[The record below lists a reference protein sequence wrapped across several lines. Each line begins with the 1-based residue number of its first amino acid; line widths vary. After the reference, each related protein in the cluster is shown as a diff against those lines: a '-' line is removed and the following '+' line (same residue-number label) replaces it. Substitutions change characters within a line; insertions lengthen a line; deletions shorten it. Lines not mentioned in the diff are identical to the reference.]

1 MEKKE
6 IKQRKGY
13 YITDNGKIYDSENNQ
28 LKTFKNTVGYETVE
42 INEMYYTVA
51 YLVARAFIEN
61 TEGCMLVGY
70 KDGDITN
77 INVDNL
83 YWYYAGELD
92 SGDDKKLYELN
103 EEGEIIKEY
112 ESLKATVKGA
122 HVSLSTLQ
130 TRLITHD
137 IIITKTNQ
145 IICKSE
151 RYDKY
156 TIASKIAKERQ
167 HIEELK
173 QTGGTHT
180 KKVIELDN
188 DGNIINTYLSATIAA
203 NEREINYRTI
213 VNNIR
218 KNCYYI
224 TDEDTIMTYEEIMKE
239 KGINT
244 IIQAKKD
251 KVSLGMNKTKS
262 NKTRQGNTTVKTF
275 KKEVVIINKQGEVI
289 RRWNRIKDAAESL
302 NIKPM
307 MISNAFKNHR
317 YYRTTDNENLICL
330 TTNLSQIR
338 RHLDEIFDTDII
350 IGQYEIVECDS
361 EGNEIERYKSLH
373 TVSKKLGIIYQT
385 LRYRIVEKG
394 VYIDKNK
401 HAYMT
406 ADNYDNEEK
415 RERIMGIMRKND
427 DCFVVECDKDGKL
440 IATYKDFREIRKRLG
455 REDFFIQYTM
465 PREGIYQCNDGTVF
479 MSYTSYID
487 DEQREKRLKKVKV

>member
-6 IKQRKGY
+6 IKQCKCY
-13 YITDNGKIYDSENNQ
+13 YITTDGKIYDSENNQ
-28 LKTFKNTVGYETVE
+28 LKTFKNPIGYECVE

-61 TEGCMLVGY
+61 QGCMLVGF
-70 KDGDITN
+70 KDGDINN

-103 EEGEIIKEY
+103 EQGEIIKEY

-130 TRLITHD
+130 TRLVTHD

-167 HIEELK
+167 HLEELK

-188 DGNIINTYLSATIAA
+188 EGNIINTYLSATIAA
-203 NEREINYRTI
+203 NEKELNYRTI

-218 KNCYYI
+218 KYCYYI
-224 TDEDTIMTYEEIMKE
+224 TTDNTIMTYEEIMKE
-239 KGINT
+239 KGIST

-251 KVSLGMNKTKS
+251 KISLCENKTN
-262 NKTRQGNTTVKTF
+262 NKTRQGSTTVKTF

-307 MISNAFKNHR
+307 MISNAFRAHK
-317 YYRTTDNENLICL
+317 YYRTTDNDNLICL

-338 RHLDEIFDTDII
+338 RHLDEIFDEDVV

-373 TVSKKLGIIYQT
+373 QVSKKLGIIYQT

-394 VYIDKNK
+394 VYIDKNN

-406 ADNYDNEEK
+406 ADNFDNEEK
-415 RERIMGIMRKND
+415 RERIMTIMKKND
-427 DCFVVECDKDGKL
+427 DCFVVECDSEGKL
-440 IATYKDFREIRKRLG
+440 IATYKDMREIRKRLG

-465 PREGIYQCNDGTVF
+465 PREGFYQCKQGTIF
-479 MSYTSYID
+479 MTYTSYID

>member
-6 IKQRKGY
+6 IKQCKGY
-13 YITDNGKIYDSENNQ
+13 YITTDGKIYDSKDNQ
-28 LKTFKNTVGYETVE
+28 MKTFKNTIGYETVE

-61 TEGCMLVGY
+61 QGCMLVGY
-70 KDGDITN
+70 KDGDINN
-77 INVDNL
+77 IKVDNL

-92 SGDDKKLYELN
+92 SGEDKVLYELN
-103 EEGEIIKEY
+103 ENGEIIKEY
-112 ESLKATVKGA
+112 ESLKAATKGA

-145 IICKSE
+145 ILCKSE

-156 TIASKIAKERQ
+156 TIVDKIRKERQ
-167 HIEELK
+167 HLEELE
-173 QTGGTHT
+173 QQGGTHT
-180 KKVIELDN
+180 KKVIEIDN
-188 DGNIINTYLSATIAA
+188 EGNIINKYLSATIAA
-203 NEREINYRTI
+203 EAKELNYRTI

-224 TDEDTIMTYEEIMKE
+224 TDDNTIMTYEEIMKT

-251 KVSLGMNKTKS
+251 KVSLSVNKTKS
-262 NKTRQGNTTVKTF
+262 NKTIQGNTTVKTL
-275 KKEVVIINKQGEVI
+275 KKEVVIIDKQGEVI

-302 NIKPM
+302 NIKPIT
-307 MISNAFKNHR
+307 ISNSFKNHR
-317 YYRTTDNENLICL
+317 YYRTSDNENLICL

-338 RHLDEIFDTDII
+338 RRIDEIFNKDIV
-350 IGQYEIVECDS
+350 IGQYEIVECD
-361 EGNEIERYKSLH
+361 EQGNEITRYKSINQ
-373 TVSKKLGIIYQT
+373 VSKKLGMISQT

-394 VYIDKNK
+394 VYIDKNG

-415 RERIMGIMRKND
+415 RERIMNIMKKDD
-427 DCFVVECDKDGKL
+427 DCFVVECDKEGKL
-440 IATYKDFREIRKRLG
+440 IATYKDFKEIRKRLG
-455 REDFFIQYTM
+455 REDFFIRYTM
-465 PREGIYQCNDGTVF
+465 PREGIYQCKDGTVF
-479 MSYTSYID
+479 MSYTYYID

>member
-6 IKQRKGY
+6 IKQCKGY
-13 YITDNGKIYDSENNQ
+13 YITKDGKIYDSENNQ
-28 LKTFKNTVGYETVE
+28 LKTFKNTIGYETVE

-51 YLVARAFIEN
+51 YLVARTFIKN
-61 TEGCMLVGY
+61 DGCMLVGF

-130 TRLITHD
+130 TRLVTHD

-167 HIEELK
+167 HLEELK

-180 KKVIELDN
+180 KKVIEIDN
-188 DGNIINTYLSATIAA
+188 EGNIINKYLSATIAA
-203 NEREINYRTI
+203 NEKEINYRTI

-239 KGINT
+239 KGIRT

-251 KVSLGMNKTKS
+251 KISLSVNKTN

-289 RRWNRIKDAAESL
+289 RRWNRIKDAAEAL

-317 YYRTTDNENLICL
+317 YYRTTDNEHLICL

-338 RHLDEIFDTDII
+338 RRIDEIFDKDIV

-361 EGNEIERYKSLH
+361 EGNEIERYKSINQL
-373 TVSKKLGIIYQT
+373 SKKLGMISQT

-394 VYIDKNK
+394 VYIDKNG

-406 ADNYDNEEK
+406 ADNFDNEEK
-415 RERIMGIMRKND
+415 RERIMTIMKKND
-427 DCFVVECDKDGKL
+427 DCFVVECDEQGKL

-465 PREGIYQCNDGTVF
+465 PREGIYQCKEGTVF

>member
-6 IKQRKGY
+6 IKRCTGY
-13 YITDNGKIYDSENNQ
+13 YITDDGKIYDSKDNRV
-28 LKTFKNTVGYETVE
+28 KTFKNPIGYETVE
-42 INEMYYTVA
+42 INGMYYTVA

-61 TEGCMLVGY
+61 QGCMLVGY

-77 INVDNL
+77 VCADNL

-103 EEGEIIKEY
+103 ENGEIIKEY

-145 IICKSE
+145 ILCKSE

-156 TIASKIAKERQ
+156 TIVDKIRKERQ
-167 HIEELK
+167 HLEELK
-173 QTGGTHT
+173 VTGGTHT

-188 DGNIINTYLSATIAA
+188 DGNIINKYLSATIAA
-203 NEREINYRTI
+203 NEKEISYRTI
-213 VNNIR
+213 VNTIR
-218 KNCYYI
+218 KDSYYI
-224 TDEDTIMTYEEIMKE
+224 TDDNTIMTYEEIMKE
-239 KGINT
+239 KGINN

-251 KVSLGMNKTKS
+251 KVSLSVNKTKS
-262 NKTRQGNTTVKTF
+262 NKTRQSSTTVKTF
-275 KKEVVIINKQGEVI
+275 KKEVVIIDRQGEVI
-289 RRWNRIKDAAESL
+289 RRWNRIKDAAEAL

-307 MISNAFKNHR
+307 IISNAFKNHR

-338 RHLDEIFDTDII
+338 RRIDEIFNKDIV
-350 IGQYEIVECDS
+350 IGQYEIVECD
-361 EGNEIERYKSLH
+361 EQGKEIERYKSISQ
-373 TVSKKLGIIYQT
+373 VSKKLGMISQT
-385 LRYRIVEKG
+385 LRYRVIEKG
-394 VYIDKNK
+394 VYIDKNG

-415 RERIMGIMRKND
+415 KERIMNIMKKND
-427 DCFVVECDKDGKL
+427 DCFVVECDIQGKL
-440 IATYKDFREIRKRLG
+440 IATYKDFKEIRKRLG

-465 PREGIYQCNDGTVF
+465 PREGIYQCKEGTVF

>member
-6 IKQRKGY
+6 IKQCKGY
-13 YITDNGKIYDSENNQ
+13 YITEDGKIYDSEDNQ

-42 INEMYYTVA
+42 INGRYYTVA
-51 YLVARAFIEN
+51 YLVARAFIKN
-61 TEGCMLVGY
+61 DGCMLVGY
-70 KDGDITN
+70 KDGDIDN
-77 INVDNL
+77 IRIDNL
-83 YWYYAGELD
+83 YWYYQGELD

-103 EEGEIIKEY
+103 DKGEIIKEY

-122 HVSLSTLQ
+122 HIGLSTLQ

-145 IICKSE
+145 ILCKSE

-156 TIASKIAKERQ
+156 TIVSKIRKEQQ
-167 HIEELK
+167 HLAELK
-173 QTGGTHT
+173 ATGGTHT
-180 KKVIELDN
+180 KKVVEIDN
-188 DGNIINTYLSATIAA
+188 EGNIINKYLSATIAA
-203 NEREINYRTI
+203 NEKELNYRTI

-218 KNCYYI
+218 KNSYYI
-224 TDEDTIMTYEEIMKE
+224 TVDNTIMTYEEIMKE
-239 KGINT
+239 KGINA

-251 KVSLGMNKTKS
+251 KISLTVNKT
-262 NKTRQGNTTVKTF
+262 NKTRQGSTVKTF

-302 NIKPM
+302 NIKPLT
-307 MISNAFKNHR
+307 ISNSFKNHK
-317 YYRTTDNENLICL
+317 YYRTTDNEHLICL

-338 RHLDEIFDTDII
+338 RHIDEIFDTDIV

-361 EGNEIERYKSLH
+361 EGNEIARYKSIH
-373 TVSKKLGIIYQT
+373 QASKKLGMISQT

-401 HAYMT
+401 HTYMT

-415 RERIMGIMRKND
+415 RERIMSIMKKND
-427 DCFVVECDKDGKL
+427 DCFVVECDKEGKL
-440 IATYKDFREIRKRLG
+440 IATYKDMREIRKRLG

-465 PREGIYQCNDGTVF
+465 PREGIYQCKEGTVF

>member
-6 IKQRKGY
+6 IKQCKGY
-13 YITDNGKIYDSENNQ
+13 YITKDGKIYDSENNQ
-28 LKTFKNTVGYETVE
+28 LKTFKNPIGYETVE

-51 YLVARAFIEN
+51 YLVARAFIKN
-61 TEGCMLVGY
+61 DGCMLVGF
-70 KDGDITN
+70 KDGDINN

-83 YWYYAGELD
+83 YWYYEGELD

-103 EEGEIIKEY
+103 EQGEVIKEY
-112 ESLKATVKGA
+112 ESLKETVKGA

-156 TIASKIAKERQ
+156 TIVDKIRKERQ
-167 HIEELK
+167 HLEELK
-173 QTGGTHT
+173 ATGGTHT

-188 DGNIINTYLSATIAA
+188 EGNIINKYLSATIAA
-203 NEREINYRTI
+203 NEKELNYRTI

-218 KNCYYI
+218 KDCYYI
-224 TDEDTIMTYEEIMKE
+224 TTDNTIMTYEEIMKE

-251 KVSLGMNKTKS
+251 KISLGENKTN
-262 NKTRQGNTTVKTF
+262 NKTRQGSTVKTF
-275 KKEVVIINKQGEVI
+275 KKEVVIIDRQGEVI
-289 RRWNRIKDAAESL
+289 RRLNRIKDAAEAL

-307 MISNAFKNHR
+307 TISNAFKNHK
-317 YYRTTDNENLICL
+317 YYRTTDNEYLICL

-338 RHLDEIFDTDII
+338 RHIDEIFDKDII

-373 TVSKKLGIIYQT
+373 TVSKKLEIIYQT

-394 VYIDKNK
+394 VYIDKNG

-415 RERIMGIMRKND
+415 REKIMTIMKKND
-427 DCFVVECDKDGKL
+427 DCFVVECDSEGKL
-440 IATYKDFREIRKRLG
+440 IATYKDMREIRKRLG

-465 PREGIYQCNDGTVF
+465 PREGIYQCKEGTVF
-479 MSYTSYID
+479 MAYTAYIYY
-487 DEQREKRLKKVKV
+487 EQREKRLKKVKV

>member
-6 IKQRKGY
+6 IKQCKGY
-13 YITDNGKIYDSENNQ
+13 YITEDGKIYDSKDNR

-42 INEMYYTVA
+42 INERYYTVA
-51 YLVARAFIEN
+51 YLVARAFIKN
-61 TEGCMLVGY
+61 DGYMLVGF

-103 EEGEIIKEY
+103 EQGEIIKEY

-130 TRLITHD
+130 TRLVTHD

-145 IICKSE
+145 ILCKSE

-156 TIASKIAKERQ
+156 TIVDKIRKEQQ
-167 HIEELK
+167 HLEELK

-188 DGNIINTYLSATIAA
+188 EGNIINKYLSATIAA
-203 NEREINYRTI
+203 NEKELNYRTI

-218 KNCYYI
+218 KDSYYI
-224 TDEDTIMTYEEIMKE
+224 TDDNTILTYEEIMKE

-251 KVSLGMNKTKS
+251 KISLGENKTN

-275 KKEVVIINKQGEVI
+275 KKEVVIIDKQGEVI
-289 RRWNRIKDAAESL
+289 RRWNRIKDAAEAL

-307 MISNAFKNHR
+307 MISNAFRTHK

-338 RHLDEIFDTDII
+338 RHLDEIFDEDVV
-350 IGQYEIVECDS
+350 IGQYEIVECNS
-361 EGNEIERYKSLH
+361 EGKEIERYKSLH

-394 VYIDKNK
+394 VYIDKNG

-415 RERIMGIMRKND
+415 RKRIMSIMRKND
-427 DCFVVECDKDGKL
+427 DCFVVECDEQGKL
-440 IATYKDFREIRKRLG
+440 IATYKDMREIRKRLG

-465 PREGIYQCNDGTVF
+465 PREGIYQCKDGTVF

>member
-6 IKQRKGY
+6 IKRCKGY
-13 YITDNGKIYDSENNQ
+13 YITTDGKIYDSENNQ
-28 LKTFKNTVGYETVE
+28 LKTFKNTIGYETVE
-42 INEMYYTVA
+42 INERYYTVA
-51 YLVARAFIEN
+51 YLVARAFIHN
-61 TEGCMLVGY
+61 DGCMLVGF
-70 KDGDITN
+70 KDGDINN

-92 SGDDKKLYELN
+92 SGEDKVLYELN
-103 EEGEIIKEY
+103 EEGEIINEY

-145 IICKSE
+145 ILCKSE

-156 TIASKIAKERQ
+156 TIVSKIAKERQ
-167 HIEELK
+167 HLEELAITK
-173 QTGGTHT
+173 GTHT
-180 KKVIELDN
+180 KKVIEIDN

-203 NEREINYRTI
+203 NEKEINYRTI

-218 KNCYYI
+218 KNSYYI
-224 TDEDTIMTYEEIMKE
+224 TDDNTIMTYEEIMKE
-239 KGINT
+239 KGIRT

-251 KVSLGMNKTKS
+251 KISLGENKTKS
-262 NKTRQGNTTVKTF
+262 NKTRQGSTTVKTF
-275 KKEVVIINKQGEVI
+275 KKEVVIINKSGEVI

-302 NIKPM
+302 NIKPIT
-307 MISNAFKNHR
+307 ISNAFKNHR
-317 YYRTTDNENLICL
+317 YYKTTDNEHLICL
-330 TTNLSQIR
+330 STNLSQIR
-338 RHLDEIFDTDII
+338 RRIDEIFNKDIV
-350 IGQYEIVECDS
+350 IGQYQIVECDS
-361 EGNEIERYKSLH
+361 EGNEIERYKSINQ
-373 TVSKKLGIIYQT
+373 VSKKLGMISQT
-385 LRYRIVEKG
+385 LRYRVIEKG
-394 VYIDKNK
+394 VYIDKNG

-415 RERIMGIMRKND
+415 RERIMNIMRKND
-427 DCFVVECDKDGKL
+427 DCFVVECDVNGKL
-440 IATYKDFREIRKRLG
+440 IATYKDFKEIRKRLG

-465 PREGIYQCNDGTVF
+465 PREGIYQCNEGTVF
-479 MSYTSYID
+479 MAYTAYID

>member
-1 MEKKE
+1 MVKKE
-6 IKQRKGY
+6 IKQCKGY
-13 YITDNGKIYDSENNQ
+13 YITEDGKIYDSKDNQ
-28 LKTFKNTVGYETVE
+28 LKTFKNTVGYECVE

-51 YLVARAFIEN
+51 YLVARAFIKN
-61 TEGCMLVGY
+61 DGYMLVGF

-77 INVDNL
+77 VCVDNL
-83 YWYYAGELD
+83 YWYYQGELD

-103 EEGEIIKEY
+103 EQGEIIKEY

-145 IICKSE
+145 ILCKSE

-156 TIASKIAKERQ
+156 TIVDKIRKERQ
-167 HIEELK
+167 HLEELAI
-173 QTGGTHT
+173 TRGTHT
-180 KKVIELDN
+180 KKVIEIN
-188 DGNIINTYLSATIAA
+188 NEGNIINTYLSATIAA

-218 KNCYYI
+218 KDSYYI
-224 TDEDTIMTYEEIMKE
+224 TDEDTIMTYEEIMKT
-239 KGINT
+239 KGINA

-251 KVSLGMNKTKS
+251 KISLGENKTN
-262 NKTRQGNTTVKTF
+262 NKTRQGSTTVKTF

-307 MISNAFKNHR
+307 VISNSFKNHR
-317 YYRTTDNENLICL
+317 YYRTMDNENLICL
-330 TTNLSQIR
+330 TTNLGQIR
-338 RHLDEIFDTDII
+338 RHLDEIFDTDVI
-350 IGQYEIVECDS
+350 IGQYEIVESD
-361 EGNEIERYKSLH
+361 EQGKEIERYKSLH

-394 VYIDKNK
+394 VYKDNNG

-415 RERIMGIMRKND
+415 RERIMNIMKKND
-427 DCFVVECDKDGKL
+427 DCFVVECDIQGKL

-465 PREGIYQCNDGTVF
+465 PREGIYQCKEGTIF

>member
-6 IKQRKGY
+6 IKQCKGY
-13 YITDNGKIYDSENNQ
+13 YITDDGKIYDSENNQ
-28 LKTFKNTVGYETVE
+28 LKTFKNTIGYECVE

-61 TEGCMLVGY
+61 NQGCMLVGY
-70 KDGDITN
+70 KDGDINN

-83 YWYYAGELD
+83 YWYYQGELD
-92 SGDDKKLYELN
+92 SGEDKTLYELN
-103 EEGEIIKEY
+103 ENGEIIKEY

-145 IICKSE
+145 ILCKSE

-167 HIEELK
+167 HLEELK
-173 QTGGTHT
+173 ATGGTHT
-180 KKVIELDN
+180 KKVIEIDN
-188 DGNIINTYLSATIAA
+188 EGNIINKYLSATIAA
-203 NEREINYRTI
+203 NEKEINYRTI

-239 KGINT
+239 KGIHA

-251 KVSLGMNKTKS
+251 KVSLGENKTN

-275 KKEVVIINKQGEVI
+275 KKEVVIIDKQGEVI

-307 MISNAFKNHR
+307 MISNAFKNHK
-317 YYRTTDNENLICL
+317 YYRTSDNENLICL
-330 TTNLSQIR
+330 TTNLGQIR
-338 RHLDEIFDTDII
+338 RHLDEIFDEDVI
-350 IGQYEIVECDS
+350 IGQYEIVECDKD
-361 EGNEIERYKSLH
+361 GKEIERYKSLH

-415 RERIMGIMRKND
+415 RERIMNIMRKND
-427 DCFVVECDKDGKL
+427 DCFCVECSTDGKL
-440 IATYKDFREIRKRLG
+440 IATYKDMREIRKRLG

-465 PREGIYQCNDGTVF
+465 PREGLYQCKDGTVF

>member
-6 IKQRKGY
+6 IKQCKGY
-13 YITDNGKIYDSENNQ
+13 YITDDGKIYDSDNN
-28 LKTFKNTVGYETVE
+28 LMKTFKNTIGYECVE
-42 INEMYYTVA
+42 INERYYTVA

-61 TEGCMLVGY
+61 QDRMLVGF
-70 KDGDITN
+70 KDGDINN
-77 INVDNL
+77 IRVDNL

-103 EEGEIIKEY
+103 EQGEIIKEY

-145 IICKSE
+145 ILCKSE

-156 TIASKIAKERQ
+156 TIVSKIRKERQ

-173 QTGGTHT
+173 ATGGAHT
-180 KKVIELDN
+180 KKVIEIDN
-188 DGNIINTYLSATIAA
+188 NGNIINKYLSATIAA
-203 NEREINYRTI
+203 NEKELSYRTI

-218 KNCYYI
+218 KNSYYI
-224 TDEDTIMTYEEIMKE
+224 TDENTIMTYEEIMKE
-239 KGINT
+239 KGIKT

-251 KVSLGMNKTKS
+251 KVSLTN

-275 KKEVVIINKQGEVI
+275 KKEVVIIDKQGEVI

-302 NIKPM
+302 NIKPQT
-307 MISNAFKNHR
+307 ISNAFKNHR

-330 TTNLSQIR
+330 TTNLGQIR
-338 RHLDEIFDTDII
+338 RHIDEIFDEDVV
-350 IGQYEIVECDS
+350 IGQYEIVECDTQ
-361 EGNEIERYKSLH
+361 GKEIERYKSLH
-373 TVSKKLGIIYQT
+373 QLSKAIGVIYQT
-385 LRYRIVEKG
+385 LRYRLIEKG
-394 VYIDKNK
+394 VYIDKNS

-415 RERIMGIMRKND
+415 RERIMSIMKKND
-427 DCFVVECDKDGKL
+427 DCFVVECSTDGKL
-440 IATYKDFREIRKRLG
+440 IATYKDMREIRKRLG

-465 PREGIYQCNDGTVF
+465 PREGLYQCKEGTVF
-479 MSYTSYID
+479 MCYTSYID

>member
-6 IKQRKGY
+6 IKQCKGY
-13 YITDNGKIYDSENNQ
+13 YITTDGKIYDSENNQ
-28 LKTFKNTVGYETVE
+28 LKTFKNPIGYECVE

-51 YLVARAFIEN
+51 YLVARAFIKN
-61 TEGCMLVGY
+61 DGCMLVGY

-77 INVDNL
+77 VCVDNL

-92 SGDDKKLYELN
+92 SGEDKVLYELN
-103 EEGEIIKEY
+103 ENGEIIKEY
-112 ESLKATVKGA
+112 ESLKAATKGA

-130 TRLITHD
+130 TRLVTHD

-145 IICKSE
+145 ILCKSE

-167 HIEELK
+167 HLEELAI
-173 QTGGTHT
+173 TRGTHT

-188 DGNIINTYLSATIAA
+188 DGNIINKYLSATIAA
-203 NEREINYRTI
+203 NEKELNYRTI

-224 TDEDTIMTYEEIMKE
+224 TDDNTIMTYEEIMKE

-244 IIQAKKD
+244 VIQAKKD
-251 KVSLGMNKTKS
+251 KVSLSVNKTKS
-262 NKTRQGNTTVKTF
+262 NKTRQGSTTVKTF
-275 KKEVVIINKQGEVI
+275 KKEVVIIDKRGEVI

-307 MISNAFKNHR
+307 VISNAFKNHR

-330 TTNLSQIR
+330 TTNLGQIR
-338 RHLDEIFDTDII
+338 RHLDEIFDTDVI
-350 IGQYEIVECDS
+350 IGQYEIVECDTQ
-361 EGNEIERYKSLH
+361 GKEIERYKSLH

-394 VYIDKNK
+394 VYVDKNK

-415 RERIMGIMRKND
+415 RERIMYIMKKND

-440 IATYKDFREIRKRLG
+440 IATYKDMREIRKRLG

-465 PREGIYQCNDGTVF
+465 PREGIYQCNEGTVF
-479 MSYTSYID
+479 MPYTSYID

>member
-6 IKQRKGY
+6 IKQCKCY
-13 YITDNGKIYDSENNQ
+13 YITTDGKIYDSNNERV
-28 LKTFKNTVGYETVE
+28 KTFKNPIGYECVE
-42 INEMYYTVA
+42 INERYYTVA

-61 TEGCMLVGY
+61 DGCMLVGF

-77 INVDNL
+77 VCVDNL

-92 SGDDKKLYELN
+92 SGEDKVLYELN
-103 EEGEIIKEY
+103 ENGEIIKEY

-156 TIASKIAKERQ
+156 TIVDKIRKERQ
-167 HIEELK
+167 HLEEL
-173 QTGGTHT
+173 TITRGTHT
-180 KKVIELDN
+180 KKVIEIDN
-188 DGNIINTYLSATIAA
+188 EGNIINKYLSATIAA
-203 NEREINYRTI
+203 NEKEINYRTI

-218 KNCYYI
+218 KNSYYI
-224 TDEDTIMTYEEIMKE
+224 TDDNTIMTYEEIMKE
-239 KGINT
+239 KGIRT

-251 KVSLGMNKTKS
+251 KVSLSVNKTKS
-262 NKTRQGNTTVKTF
+262 NKTRQGSTTVKTF
-275 KKEVVIINKQGEVI
+275 KKEVVIINKSGEVI

-302 NIKPM
+302 GIKPIT
-307 MISNAFKNHR
+307 ISNSFRTHK
-317 YYRTTDNENLICL
+317 YYRTTDNEYLICL
-330 TTNLSQIR
+330 STNLSQIR
-338 RHLDEIFDTDII
+338 RRIDEIFSKDIV
-350 IGQYEIVECDS
+350 IGQYEIVECDKD
-361 EGNEIERYKSLH
+361 GKEITRYKSINK
-373 TVSKKLGIIYQT
+373 VSKKLGMISQT
-385 LRYRIVEKG
+385 LRYRVIEKG
-394 VYIDKNK
+394 VYIDKNG
-401 HAYMT
+401 HVYMT

-415 RERIMGIMRKND
+415 RERIMNIMKKND
-427 DCFVVECDKDGKL
+427 DCFVVECDKDGRL
-440 IATYKDFREIRKRLG
+440 IATYKDFKEIRKRLG

-465 PREGIYQCNDGTVF
+465 PREGIYQCKEGTVF

>member
-6 IKQRKGY
+6 IKQCKGY
-13 YITDNGKIYDSENNQ
+13 YITTDGKIYDSKDNQ
-28 LKTFKNTVGYETVE
+28 MKTFKNTVGYECVE

-51 YLVARAFIEN
+51 YLVARAFIKN
-61 TEGCMLVGY
+61 DGYMLVGY
-70 KDGDITN
+70 KNGN
-77 INVDNL
+77 INDIRVDNL

-103 EEGEIIKEY
+103 EQGEIIKEY

-167 HIEELK
+167 HLEELK
-173 QTGGTHT
+173 ATGGTHT

-188 DGNIINTYLSATIAA
+188 EGNIINKYLSATIAA
-203 NEREINYRTI
+203 NEKEINYRTI

-224 TDEDTIMTYEEIMKE
+224 TAENTILTYEEIMKE
-239 KGINT
+239 KGIRT

-251 KVSLGMNKTKS
+251 KISLSVNKTN

-275 KKEVVIINKQGEVI
+275 KKEVVIIDKQGEVI
-289 RRWNRIKDAAESL
+289 RRWNRIKDAAEAL
-302 NIKPM
+302 GIKPIT
-307 MISNAFKNHR
+307 ISNAFKNHK
-317 YYRTTDNENLICL
+317 YYRTTDNEHLICL

-338 RHLDEIFDTDII
+338 RRIDEIFDKDIV

-361 EGNEIERYKSLH
+361 EGKEIERYKSINKL
-373 TVSKKLGIIYQT
+373 SKKLGMISQT

-394 VYIDKNK
+394 VYIDKNG
-401 HAYMT
+401 HTYMT

-415 RERIMGIMRKND
+415 RERIMNIMKKND

-440 IATYKDFREIRKRLG
+440 IATYKDMREIRKRLG

-465 PREGIYQCNDGTVF
+465 PREGIYQCKEGTVF

>member
-6 IKQRKGY
+6 IKRCKGY
-13 YITDNGKIYDSENNQ
+13 YITTDGKIYDSNNERV
-28 LKTFKNTVGYETVE
+28 KTFKNTVGYECVE

-51 YLVARAFIEN
+51 YLVARAFIKN
-61 TEGCMLVGY
+61 DGCMLVGY

-77 INVDNL
+77 VCADNL

-92 SGDDKKLYELN
+92 SGEDKVLYELN
-103 EEGEIIKEY
+103 EQGEIIKEY

-145 IICKSE
+145 ILCKSE

-167 HIEELK
+167 HLEELAI
-173 QTGGTHT
+173 TRGTHT

-188 DGNIINTYLSATIAA
+188 EGNILNTYLSATIAA
-203 NEREINYRTI
+203 NEKELNYRTI

-218 KNCYYI
+218 KNSYYI
-224 TDEDTIMTYEEIMKE
+224 TDDNTIMTYEEIMKE
-239 KGINT
+239 KGIRT

-251 KVSLGMNKTKS
+251 KVSLSVNKTN

-275 KKEVVIINKQGEVI
+275 KKEVVIINKSGEVI

-302 NIKPM
+302 CIKPIT
-307 MISNAFKNHR
+307 ISNSFRTHK
-317 YYRTTDNENLICL
+317 YYRTTDNEYLICL
-330 TTNLSQIR
+330 STNLSQIR
-338 RHLDEIFDTDII
+338 RRIDEIFSKDIV
-350 IGQYEIVECDS
+350 IGQYEIVECD
-361 EGNEIERYKSLH
+361 EQGNEITRYKSINK
-373 TVSKKLGIIYQT
+373 VSKKLGMISQT
-385 LRYRIVEKG
+385 LRYRVIEKG
-394 VYIDKNK
+394 VYIDKNG

-415 RERIMGIMRKND
+415 RERIMNIMKKND
-427 DCFVVECDKDGKL
+427 DCFVVECSTDGKL
-440 IATYKDFREIRKRLG
+440 IATYKDFKEIRKRLG

-465 PREGIYQCNDGTVF
+465 PREGLYQCKEGTIF

>member
-6 IKQRKGY
+6 IKQCKGY
-13 YITDNGKIYDSENNQ
+13 YITTDGKIYDSENNQ
-28 LKTFKNTVGYETVE
+28 LKTFKNTVGYECVE

-51 YLVARAFIEN
+51 YLVARAFIKN
-61 TEGCMLVGY
+61 DGCMLVGY
-70 KDGDITN
+70 KDGDINN

-83 YWYYAGELD
+83 YWYYQGELD
-92 SGDDKKLYELN
+92 SGEDKVLYELN
-103 EEGEIIKEY
+103 ENGEIIKEY
-112 ESLKATVKGA
+112 ESLKAATKGA
-122 HVSLSTLQ
+122 HTSLSTLQ
-130 TRLITHD
+130 TRLVTHD

-145 IICKSE
+145 ILCKSE

-156 TIASKIAKERQ
+156 TIVDKIAKERQ
-167 HIEELK
+167 HLEELK
-173 QTGGTHT
+173 ATGGTHT

-188 DGNIINTYLSATIAA
+188 DGNIINKYLSVTIAA

-224 TDEDTIMTYEEIMKE
+224 TTDNTIMTYEEIMKT

-251 KVSLGMNKTKS
+251 KVSLGENKTNNKTKQS
-262 NKTRQGNTTVKTF
+262 STVKTF
-275 KKEVVIINKQGEVI
+275 KKEVVIINRQGEVI

-302 NIKPM
+302 NIKPIT
-307 MISNAFKNHR
+307 ISNSFKNYK

-330 TTNLSQIR
+330 TTNLGQIR
-338 RHLDEIFDTDII
+338 RRIDEIFDKDIV
-350 IGQYEIVECDS
+350 IGQYEIVECD
-361 EGNEIERYKSLH
+361 EQGNEITRYKSINQ
-373 TVSKKLGIIYQT
+373 VSKKLGMISQT

-394 VYIDKNK
+394 VYVDKNK

-415 RERIMGIMRKND
+415 REKIMTIMKKND
-427 DCFVVECDKDGKL
+427 DCFVVECDVNGKL
-440 IATYKDFREIRKRLG
+440 IATYKDFKEIRKRLG

-465 PREGIYQCNDGTVF
+465 PREGIYQCNEGTVF
-479 MSYTSYID
+479 MAYTAYID

>member
-6 IKQRKGY
+6 IKQFKGY
-13 YITDNGKIYDSENNQ
+13 YITTDGKIYDSNNERV
-28 LKTFKNTVGYETVE
+28 KTFKNTIGYETVE

-51 YLVARAFIEN
+51 YLVARAFIKN
-61 TEGCMLVGY
+61 DGCMLVGF

-77 INVDNL
+77 VCVDNL
-83 YWYYAGELD
+83 YWYYQGELD
-92 SGDDKKLYELN
+92 SGEDKVLYELN
-103 EEGEIIKEY
+103 ENGEIIKEY
-112 ESLKATVKGA
+112 ESLKAATKGA

-130 TRLITHD
+130 TRLVTHD

-145 IICKSE
+145 ILCKSE

-167 HIEELK
+167 HLEELTI
-173 QTGGTHT
+173 TGGTHT

-188 DGNIINTYLSATIAA
+188 DGNIINKYLSVTIAA
-203 NEREINYRTI
+203 NEKELNYRTI

-224 TDEDTIMTYEEIMKE
+224 TDDNTIMTYEEIMKE
-239 KGINT
+239 KGINA

-251 KVSLGMNKTKS
+251 KVSLSVNKTN
-262 NKTRQGNTTVKTF
+262 NKTRQCSTTVKTF
-275 KKEVVIINKQGEVI
+275 KKEVVIINRQGEVI

-302 NIKPM
+302 NIKPIT
-307 MISNAFKNHR
+307 ISNSFKNYK

-338 RHLDEIFDTDII
+338 RRIDEIFNKDIV
-350 IGQYEIVECDS
+350 IGQYEIVECDND
-361 EGNEIERYKSLH
+361 GKEITRYKSINQ
-373 TVSKKLGIIYQT
+373 VSKKLGMISQT

-415 RERIMGIMRKND
+415 KERIMNIMKKND
-427 DCFVVECDKDGKL
+427 DCFVVECDKEGKL
-440 IATYKDFREIRKRLG
+440 IATYKDFKEIRKRLG

-465 PREGIYQCNDGTVF
+465 PREGLYQCNEGTVF
-479 MSYTSYID
+479 MSYTAYID

>member
-6 IKQRKGY
+6 IKQCKGY
-13 YITDNGKIYDSENNQ
+13 YITDDGKIYDSKDNQ
-28 LKTFKNTVGYETVE
+28 LKTFKNPSGDECVA
-42 INEMYYTVA
+42 IMYYTVA
-51 YLVARAFIEN
+51 YLVARAFIKN
-61 TEGCMLVGY
+61 DGCMLVGY

-77 INVDNL
+77 VCVDNL
-83 YWYYAGELD
+83 YWYYQGELD
-92 SGDDKKLYELN
+92 SGEDKVLYELN
-103 EEGEIIKEY
+103 ENGEIIKEY
-112 ESLKATVKGA
+112 ESLKAATKGA

-130 TRLITHD
+130 TRLVTHD

-145 IICKSE
+145 ILCKSE

-167 HIEELK
+167 HLEELTI
-173 QTGGTHT
+173 TGGTHT
-180 KKVIELDN
+180 KKVIEIDN
-188 DGNIINTYLSATIAA
+188 EGNIINKYLSATIAA

-224 TDEDTIMTYEEIMKE
+224 TDDNTIMTYEEIMKT

-251 KVSLGMNKTKS
+251 KISLGENKTKS
-262 NKTRQGNTTVKTF
+262 NKTRQGSTTVKTF
-275 KKEVVIINKQGEVI
+275 KKEVVIIDRQGEVI

-307 MISNAFKNHR
+307 MISNAFKNYK
-317 YYRTTDNENLICL
+317 YYRTSDNENLICL

-338 RHLDEIFDTDII
+338 RRIDEIFNKDIV
-350 IGQYEIVECDS
+350 IGQYEIVECD
-361 EGNEIERYKSLH
+361 EQGNEITRYKSINQ
-373 TVSKKLGIIYQT
+373 VSKKLGMISQT

-415 RERIMGIMRKND
+415 RERIMNIMKKND
-427 DCFVVECDKDGKL
+427 DCFVVECDKEGKL
-440 IATYKDFREIRKRLG
+440 IATYKDFKEIRKRLG

-465 PREGIYQCNDGTVF
+465 PREGIYQCDEGTVF

>member
-6 IKQRKGY
+6 IKQCKGY
-13 YITDNGKIYDSENNQ
+13 YITEDGKIYDSKDNQ
-28 LKTFKNTVGYETVE
+28 LKMFKNTIGYETVE

-51 YLVARAFIEN
+51 YLVARAFIKN
-61 TEGCMLVGY
+61 DGCMLVGF

-92 SGDDKKLYELN
+92 SGEDKVLYELN

-145 IICKSE
+145 ILCKSE

-156 TIASKIAKERQ
+156 TIVDKIRKERQ
-167 HIEELK
+167 HLEELAITK
-173 QTGGTHT
+173 GTHT
-180 KKVIELDN
+180 KKVIEIDN

-224 TDEDTIMTYEEIMKE
+224 TDENTIMTYEEIMKT

-251 KVSLGMNKTKS
+251 KVSLSENKTKS
-262 NKTRQGNTTVKTF
+262 NKTRQDSTTVKTF
-275 KKEVVIINKQGEVI
+275 KKEVVIIDKRGEVI

-302 NIKPM
+302 GIKPM
-307 MISNAFKNHR
+307 MISNAFKNYR
-317 YYRTTDNENLICL
+317 YYRTTDNEHLICL
-330 TTNLSQIR
+330 TTNLGQIR
-338 RHLDEIFDTDII
+338 RRIDEIFDKDIV
-350 IGQYEIVECDS
+350 IGQYEIVECD
-361 EGNEIERYKSLH
+361 EQGNEITRYKSINK
-373 TVSKKLGIIYQT
+373 VSKKLGMISQT
-385 LRYRIVEKG
+385 LRYRVIEKG
-394 VYIDKNK
+394 VYIDKDK

-415 RERIMGIMRKND
+415 RERIMNIMKKND
-427 DCFVVECDKDGKL
+427 DCFVVECSTDGKL

-465 PREGIYQCNDGTVF
+465 PREGLYQCKEGTVF
-479 MSYTSYID
+479 MAYTAYID

>member
-6 IKQRKGY
+6 IKQCKGY
-13 YITDNGKIYDSENNQ
+13 YITEDGKIYDSNDNQ
-28 LKTFKNTVGYETVE
+28 LKTFKNTIGYETVE

-51 YLVARAFIEN
+51 YLVARAFIHN
-61 TEGCMLVGY
+61 DGCMLVGY

-77 INVDNL
+77 VRADNL
-83 YWYYAGELD
+83 YWYYQGELD
-92 SGDDKKLYELN
+92 SGEDKVLYELN
-103 EEGEIIKEY
+103 ENGEIIKEY

-145 IICKSE
+145 ILCKSE

-156 TIASKIAKERQ
+156 TIVDKIRKERQ
-167 HIEELK
+167 HLEELK
-173 QTGGTHT
+173 ATGGTHT

-188 DGNIINTYLSATIAA
+188 EGNIINKYLSATIAA
-203 NEREINYRTI
+203 NEKEINYRTI
-213 VNNIR
+213 VNTIR

-224 TDEDTIMTYEEIMKE
+224 TDDNTIMTYEEIMKE
-239 KGINT
+239 KGIDT

-251 KVSLGMNKTKS
+251 KVSLSENKTKT
-262 NKTRQGNTTVKTF
+262 NKTRQCSTVKTF
-275 KKEVVIINKQGEVI
+275 KKEVVIINKRGEVI

-302 NIKPM
+302 NIKPIT
-307 MISNAFKNHR
+307 ISNAFKNHR
-317 YYRTTDNENLICL
+317 YYRTMDNENLICL

-394 VYIDKNK
+394 VYIDKNG

-415 RERIMGIMRKND
+415 RERIMNIMKKND
-427 DCFVVECDKDGKL
+427 DCFVVECSTDGKL
-440 IATYKDFREIRKRLG
+440 IATYKDMREIRKRLG

-465 PREGIYQCNDGTVF
+465 PREGLYQCKEGTIF

-487 DEQREKRLKKVKV
+487 DEQREKRLKKIKV

>member
-6 IKQRKGY
+6 IKQCKGY
-13 YITDNGKIYDSENNQ
+13 YITTDGKIYDSKDNRI
-28 LKTFKNTVGYETVE
+28 KTFKNTIGYKTVE

-61 TEGCMLVGY
+61 QGCMLVGY

-77 INVDNL
+77 VCVDNL
-83 YWYYAGELD
+83 YWYYQGEFD

-122 HVSLSTLQ
+122 HISLSTLQ

-145 IICKSE
+145 ILCKSE

-156 TIASKIAKERQ
+156 TIVDKIRKERQ
-167 HIEELK
+167 YLEELK
-173 QTGGTHT
+173 LTGGKHT
-180 KKVIELDN
+180 KKVVELDN
-188 DGNIINTYLSATIAA
+188 DGNVLNSYLSVAIAA
-203 NEREINYRTI
+203 DEQEINYHTI
-213 VNNIR
+213 VNNIS

-224 TDEDTIMTYEEIMKE
+224 TDDNTIITYEEIMKE
-239 KGINT
+239 KGIRT

-251 KVSLGMNKTKS
+251 KVSLSKNKS
-262 NKTRQGNTTVKTF
+262 DKTRQGSTGKGI
-275 KKEVVIINKQGEVI
+275 KKEVVLINRQGEVI
-289 RRWNRIKDAAESL
+289 KRWKMIKYAAESL
-302 NIKPM
+302 GIKAM
-307 MISNAFKNHR
+307 AISNAFKNHK
-317 YYRTTDNENLICL
+317 YYRTTDNEHLICL

-338 RHLDEIFDTDII
+338 RRIDEIFNKDIV
-350 IGQYEIVECDS
+350 IGQYEIVECDTQ
-361 EGNEIERYKSLH
+361 GNEITRYKSINQ
-373 TVSKKLGIIYQT
+373 VSKKLGIISQT
-385 LRYRIVEKG
+385 LRYRVIEKG
-394 VYIDKNK
+394 VYIDKNG

-415 RERIMGIMRKND
+415 RERIMNIIRKND
-427 DCFVVECDKDGKL
+427 DCFVVECSTDGKL
-440 IATYKDFREIRKRLG
+440 IATYKDMREIKKRLG
-455 REDFFIQYTM
+455 NEDFFIQYTM
-465 PREGIYQCNDGTVF
+465 PREGIYQCKEGTVF

-487 DEQREKRLKKVKV
+487 DEQREKRLKKIKV

>member
-6 IKQRKGY
+6 IKQCKGY
-13 YITDNGKIYDSENNQ
+13 YITEDGKIYDSKDNQ
-28 LKTFKNTVGYETVE
+28 LKTFKNTIGYETVE

-51 YLVARAFIEN
+51 YLVARAFIKN

-70 KDGDITN
+70 KDGDINN

-83 YWYYAGELD
+83 YWYYQGELD

-103 EEGEIIKEY
+103 EQGEIIKEY
-112 ESLKATVKGA
+112 ESLKETVKGA

-145 IICKSE
+145 ILCKSE

-167 HIEELK
+167 HLEELK

-188 DGNIINTYLSATIAA
+188 DGNIINKYLSATIAA
-203 NEREINYRTI
+203 NEKELNYRTI

-218 KNCYYI
+218 KDCYYI
-224 TDEDTIMTYEEIMKE
+224 TADNTILTYEEIMKE
-239 KGINT
+239 KGIHT

-251 KVSLGMNKTKS
+251 KISLCVNKTN
-262 NKTRQGNTTVKTF
+262 NKTRQGSTTVKTF

-307 MISNAFKNHR
+307 MISNSFRAHK

-415 RERIMGIMRKND
+415 REKIMTIMKKND
-427 DCFVVECDKDGKL
+427 DCFVVECDTQGKL

-465 PREGIYQCNDGTVF
+465 PREGIYQCKEGTVF
-479 MSYTSYID
+479 MAYTAYID

>member
-6 IKQRKGY
+6 IKQCKGY
-13 YITDNGKIYDSENNQ
+13 YITKDGKIYDSENNQ
-28 LKTFKNTVGYETVE
+28 LKTFKNPIGYETVE

-51 YLVARAFIEN
+51 YLVARAFIKN
-61 TEGCMLVGY
+61 DGCMLVGF
-70 KDGDITN
+70 KDGDINN

-83 YWYYAGELD
+83 YWYYEGELD

-103 EEGEIIKEY
+103 EQGEVIKEY
-112 ESLKATVKGA
+112 ESLKETVKGA

-145 IICKSE
+145 ILCKSE

-156 TIASKIAKERQ
+156 TIVDKIAKERQ
-167 HIEELK
+167 HLEELK
-173 QTGGTHT
+173 ATGGTHT

-188 DGNIINTYLSATIAA
+188 EGNIINKYLSATIAA
-203 NEREINYRTI
+203 NEKELNYRTI
-213 VNNIR
+213 VNYIR

-251 KVSLGMNKTKS
+251 KISLSVNTTKS
-262 NKTRQGNTTVKTF
+262 NNKTRQGNTVKTF
-275 KKEVVIINKQGEVI
+275 KKEVVIIDKQGEVI

-307 MISNAFKNHR
+307 VISNSFRAHK

-350 IGQYEIVECDS
+350 IGQYEIVECD
-361 EGNEIERYKSLH
+361 EQGKEIERYKSLH
-373 TVSKKLGIIYQT
+373 TVSKKLEIIYQT

-394 VYIDKNK
+394 VYIDKNG
-401 HAYMT
+401 HAYMK

-415 RERIMGIMRKND
+415 REKIMTIMKKND
-427 DCFVVECDKDGKL
+427 DCFVVECDSEGKL
-440 IATYKDFREIRKRLG
+440 IATYKDMREIRKRLG

-465 PREGIYQCNDGTVF
+465 PREGLYQCKEGTIF
-479 MSYTSYID
+479 MAYTAYID

>member
-6 IKQRKGY
+6 IKQCKGY
-13 YITDNGKIYDSENNQ
+13 YITTDGKIYDSKDNQ
-28 LKTFKNTVGYETVE
+28 LKTFKNTVGYECVE

-51 YLVARAFIEN
+51 YLVARAFIHN
-61 TEGCMLVGY
+61 DGCMLVGF

-92 SGDDKKLYELN
+92 SGEDKVLYELN
-103 EEGEIIKEY
+103 ENGEIIKEY

-145 IICKSE
+145 ILCKSE

-156 TIASKIAKERQ
+156 TIVDKIRKERQ
-167 HIEELK
+167 HLEELAI
-173 QTGGTHT
+173 TRGTHT
-180 KKVIELDN
+180 KKVIEIDN
-188 DGNIINTYLSATIAA
+188 DGNIINKYLSATIAA
-203 NEREINYRTI
+203 EAKELNYRTI

-224 TDEDTIMTYEEIMKE
+224 TDDNTIMTYEEIMKE

-251 KVSLGMNKTKS
+251 KVSLGENKAKTD
-262 NKTRQGNTTVKTF
+262 KTRQGNTVKTF

-302 NIKPM
+302 GIKPIT
-307 MISNAFKNHR
+307 ISNSFKNHR
-317 YYRTTDNENLICL
+317 YYRTSDNENLICL

-338 RHLDEIFDTDII
+338 RRIDEIFNKDIV
-350 IGQYEIVECDS
+350 IGQYEIVECD
-361 EGNEIERYKSLH
+361 EQGNEITRYKSINQ
-373 TVSKKLGIIYQT
+373 VSKKLGMISQT

-394 VYIDKNK
+394 VYIDKNG

-415 RERIMGIMRKND
+415 RERIMNIMKKDD
-427 DCFVVECDKDGKL
+427 DCFVVECDKEGKL
-440 IATYKDFREIRKRLG
+440 IATYKYFKEIRKRLG

-465 PREGIYQCNDGTVF
+465 PREGIYQCKEGTIF

>member
-6 IKQRKGY
+6 IKQCKCY
-13 YITDNGKIYDSENNQ
+13 YITDDGKIYDSENNQ
-28 LKTFKNTVGYETVE
+28 LKTFKNTIGYETVE

-51 YLVARAFIEN
+51 YLVARAFIKN
-61 TEGCMLVGY
+61 DGCMLVGY
-70 KDGDITN
+70 KDGDINN
-77 INVDNL
+77 INVNNL
-83 YWYYAGELD
+83 YWYYQGELD

-112 ESLKATVKGA
+112 ESLKAATKGA

-156 TIASKIAKERQ
+156 TIVDKIAKERQ
-167 HIEELK
+167 HLEELK
-173 QTGGTHT
+173 ATGGTHT
-180 KKVIELDN
+180 KKVIEIDN
-188 DGNIINTYLSATIAA
+188 EGNIINTYLSATIAA
-203 NEREINYRTI
+203 NEKELNYRTI

-224 TDEDTIMTYEEIMKE
+224 TDENTIMTYEEIMKE
-239 KGINT
+239 KGIHT

-251 KVSLGMNKTKS
+251 KISLCENKTN
-262 NKTRQGNTTVKTF
+262 NKTRQGSTTVKTF
-275 KKEVVIINKQGEVI
+275 KKEVVIIDKRGEVI

-302 NIKPM
+302 GIKPM
-307 MISNAFKNHR
+307 VISNAFKNHK
-317 YYRTTDNENLICL
+317 YYRTMDNENLICL

-415 RERIMGIMRKND
+415 RERIMSIMKKND
-427 DCFVVECDKDGKL
+427 DCFVVECDVNGKL
-440 IATYKDFREIRKRLG
+440 IATYKDMREIRKRLG

-465 PREGIYQCNDGTVF
+465 PREGIYQCKEGTVF
-479 MSYTSYID
+479 MAYTAYID

>member
-13 YITDNGKIYDSENNQ
+13 YITDDGKIYDSENNQ
-28 LKTFKNTVGYETVE
+28 LKTFKNTIGYETVE

-61 TEGCMLVGY
+61 QGCMLVGY
-70 KDGDITN
+70 KDGDINN

-103 EEGEIIKEY
+103 EQGEIIKEY
-112 ESLKATVKGA
+112 ESLKETVKGA

-145 IICKSE
+145 ILCKSE

-156 TIASKIAKERQ
+156 TIVDKIRKERQ

-173 QTGGTHT
+173 ATGGTHT

-188 DGNIINTYLSATIAA
+188 EGNIINTYLSATIAA

-218 KNCYYI
+218 KDCYYI
-224 TDEDTIMTYEEIMKE
+224 TTDNTILTYEEIMKT
-239 KGINT
+239 KGIYK

-251 KVSLGMNKTKS
+251 KISLGVNKTKT
-262 NKTRQGNTTVKTF
+262 NKTRQGSTVKTF
-275 KKEVVIINKQGEVI
+275 KKEVVIIDKRGEVI

-307 MISNAFKNHR
+307 MISNAFKNHK

-330 TTNLSQIR
+330 TTNLGQIR
-338 RHLDEIFDTDII
+338 RRIDEIFDKDII

-361 EGNEIERYKSLH
+361 EGNEIERYKSINKL
-373 TVSKKLGIIYQT
+373 SKKLGMISQT

-394 VYIDKNK
+394 VYIDKNG

-415 RERIMGIMRKND
+415 RERIMSIMKKND
-427 DCFVVECDKDGKL
+427 DCFVVECDSEGKL
-440 IATYKDFREIRKRLG
+440 IATYKDMREIRKRLG

-465 PREGIYQCNDGTVF
+465 PREGIYQCKDGTVF
-479 MSYTSYID
+479 MAYTAYID

>member
-6 IKQRKGY
+6 IKQCKGY
-13 YITDNGKIYDSENNQ
+13 YITTDGKIYDSENNQ
-28 LKTFKNTVGYETVE
+28 LKTFKNTVGYECVE

-51 YLVARAFIEN
+51 YLVARAFIHN
-61 TEGCMLVGY
+61 DGCMLVGF

-92 SGDDKKLYELN
+92 SGEDKVLYELN
-103 EEGEIIKEY
+103 ENGEIIKEY

-145 IICKSE
+145 ILCKSE

-156 TIASKIAKERQ
+156 TIVDKIRKERQ
-167 HIEELK
+167 HLEELAI
-173 QTGGTHT
+173 TRGTHT
-180 KKVIELDN
+180 KKVIEIDN
-188 DGNIINTYLSATIAA
+188 DGNIINKYLSATIAA
-203 NEREINYRTI
+203 EAKELNYRTI

-224 TDEDTIMTYEEIMKE
+224 TDDNTIMTYEEIMKE

-251 KVSLGMNKTKS
+251 KVSLGENKAKTD
-262 NKTRQGNTTVKTF
+262 KTRQGNTVKTF

-302 NIKPM
+302 NIKPIT
-307 MISNAFKNHR
+307 ISNSFKNHR
-317 YYRTTDNENLICL
+317 YYRTSDNENLICL

-338 RHLDEIFDTDII
+338 RRIDEIFNKDIV
-350 IGQYEIVECDS
+350 IGQYEIVECD
-361 EGNEIERYKSLH
+361 EQGNEITRYKSINQ
-373 TVSKKLGIIYQT
+373 VSKKLGMISQT

-394 VYIDKNK
+394 VYIDKNG

-415 RERIMGIMRKND
+415 RERIMNIMKKDD
-427 DCFVVECDKDGKL
+427 DCFVVECDKEGKL
-440 IATYKDFREIRKRLG
+440 IATYKYFKEIRKRLG

-465 PREGIYQCNDGTVF
+465 PREGIYQCKEGTIF

>member
-6 IKQRKGY
+6 IKQCKGY
-13 YITDNGKIYDSENNQ
+13 YITDDGKIYDSENNQ
-28 LKTFKNTVGYETVE
+28 LKTFKNTVGYECVE

-61 TEGCMLVGY
+61 TDGCMLVGY
-70 KDGDITN
+70 KNGN
-77 INVDNL
+77 INDIRVDNL
-83 YWYYAGELD
+83 YWYYSGELD

-103 EEGEIIKEY
+103 EQGEIIKEY
-112 ESLKATVKGA
+112 ESLKEATKGA

-130 TRLITHD
+130 TRLVTHD
-137 IIITKTNQ
+137 IIITRTNQ
-145 IICKSE
+145 ILCKSE

-167 HIEELK
+167 HLEELK
-173 QTGGTHT
+173 ATGGTHT
-180 KKVIELDN
+180 KKVIEIDN
-188 DGNIINTYLSATIAA
+188 EGNIINKYLSATIAA

-224 TDEDTIMTYEEIMKE
+224 TTDNTIMTYEEIMKE

-251 KVSLGMNKTKS
+251 KISLCENKTN

-302 NIKPM
+302 NIKPIT
-307 MISNAFKNHR
+307 ISNAFKNHR

-338 RHLDEIFDTDII
+338 RRIDEIFDKDIV

-361 EGNEIERYKSLH
+361 EGKEIERYKSINKL
-373 TVSKKLGIIYQT
+373 SKKLGMISQT
-385 LRYRIVEKG
+385 LRYRIIEKG

-406 ADNYDNEEK
+406 ADNYDNASK
-415 RERIMGIMRKND
+415 RERIMNIMRKND
-427 DCFVVECDKDGKL
+427 DCFVVECDSEGKL
-440 IATYKDFREIRKRLG
+440 IATYKDFKEIRKRLG

-465 PREGIYQCNDGTVF
+465 PREGIYQCKEGTVF
-479 MSYTSYID
+479 MAYTAYID

>member
-6 IKQRKGY
+6 IKQCKGY
-13 YITDNGKIYDSENNQ
+13 YITTDGKIYDSENNQ
-28 LKTFKNTVGYETVE
+28 LKTFKNTIGYETVE

-61 TEGCMLVGY
+61 QCCMLVGY
-70 KDGDITN
+70 KDGDINN

-103 EEGEIIKEY
+103 EQGEIIKEY
-112 ESLKATVKGA
+112 ESLKAATKGA

-130 TRLITHD
+130 TRLVTHD

-145 IICKSE
+145 ILCKSE

-156 TIASKIAKERQ
+156 TIVDKIRKERQ
-167 HIEELK
+167 HLEELK

-188 DGNIINTYLSATIAA
+188 EGNIINKYLSATIAA
-203 NEREINYRTI
+203 NEKELNYRTI
-213 VNNIR
+213 VNTIR
-218 KNCYYI
+218 KNSYYI
-224 TDEDTIMTYEEIMKE
+224 TDENTIMTYEEIMKTN
-239 KGINT
+239 GINT

-251 KVSLGMNKTKS
+251 KISLCENKTN
-262 NKTRQGNTTVKTF
+262 NKARQGSTTVKTF
-275 KKEVVIINKQGEVI
+275 KKEVVIIDKQGEVI

-307 MISNAFKNHR
+307 MISNAFRAHK
-317 YYRTTDNENLICL
+317 YYRTMDNENLICL
-330 TTNLSQIR
+330 STNLSQIR
-338 RHLDEIFDTDII
+338 RRIDEIFDKDIV

-361 EGNEIERYKSLH
+361 EGNEIERYKSINKL
-373 TVSKKLGIIYQT
+373 SKKLGMISQT

-415 RERIMGIMRKND
+415 REKIMTIMKKND
-427 DCFVVECDKDGKL
+427 DCFVVECDTQGKL

-465 PREGIYQCNDGTVF
+465 PREGIYQCKDGTVF
-479 MSYTSYID
+479 MAYTAYIN

>member
-6 IKQRKGY
+6 IKQCKGY
-13 YITDNGKIYDSENNQ
+13 YITTDGKIYDSNNERV
-28 LKTFKNTVGYETVE
+28 KTFKNTIGYETVE

-70 KDGDITN
+70 KDGDINN

-151 RYDKY
+151 RYNKY
-156 TIASKIAKERQ
+156 TIVDKIRKERQ
-167 HIEELK
+167 HLEELAI
-173 QTGGTHT
+173 TRGTHT

-203 NEREINYRTI
+203 NEKEINYRTI

-224 TDEDTIMTYEEIMKE
+224 TDEDTIMTYEEIMKT

-251 KVSLGMNKTKS
+251 KISLGENKTN
-262 NKTRQGNTTVKTF
+262 NKTRQGSTTVKTF
-275 KKEVVIINKQGEVI
+275 KKEVVIINKSGEVI
-289 RRWNRIKDAAESL
+289 RRWNRIKDAAEAL
-302 NIKPM
+302 NIKPIT
-307 MISNAFKNHR
+307 ISNSFKNHR
-317 YYRTTDNENLICL
+317 YYRTMDNENLICL
-330 TTNLSQIR
+330 TTNLGQIR

-361 EGNEIERYKSLH
+361 EGKEIERYKSLH
-373 TVSKKLGIIYQT
+373 TVSKTLGIIYQT

-394 VYIDKNK
+394 VYVDKNK

-415 RERIMGIMRKND
+415 RERIMNIMKKNN
-427 DCFVVECDKDGKL
+427 DCFVVECSTDGKL
-440 IATYKDFREIRKRLG
+440 IATYKDMREIRKRLG

-465 PREGIYQCNDGTVF
+465 PREGIYQCKEGTVF

>member
-6 IKQRKGY
+6 IKQCKSY
-13 YITDNGKIYDSENNQ
+13 YITKDGKIYDSENNQ

-51 YLVARAFIEN
+51 YLVARAFIKN
-61 TEGCMLVGY
+61 NGCMLVGF

-77 INVDNL
+77 VCVDNL
-83 YWYYAGELD
+83 YWHYQGELD

-103 EEGEIIKEY
+103 EQGEIIKEY

-130 TRLITHD
+130 TRLVTHD

-145 IICKSE
+145 ILCKSE

-156 TIASKIAKERQ
+156 TIVDKIRKERQ
-167 HIEELK
+167 HLEELK

-180 KKVIELDN
+180 KKVIEIDN

-203 NEREINYRTI
+203 NEKELNYRTI

-218 KNCYYI
+218 KDSYYI
-224 TDEDTIMTYEEIMKE
+224 TTDNTILTYEEIMKE
-239 KGINT
+239 KGIHT

-251 KVSLGMNKTKS
+251 KISLSVNKTN
-262 NKTRQGNTTVKTF
+262 NKTRQGSTTVKTF
-275 KKEVVIINKQGEVI
+275 KKEVVIIDKRGEVI

-307 MISNAFKNHR
+307 MISNAFKNHK

-330 TTNLSQIR
+330 STNLSQIR
-338 RHLDEIFDTDII
+338 RHLDEIFDTDVV
-350 IGQYEIVECDS
+350 IGQYEIVECD
-361 EGNEIERYKSLH
+361 EQGKEIERYKSLH

-406 ADNYDNEEK
+406 ADNFDNEEK
-415 RERIMGIMRKND
+415 REKIMSIMKKND

-465 PREGIYQCNDGTVF
+465 PREGIYQCKDGTVF
-479 MSYTSYID
+479 MAYTAYID

>member
-6 IKQRKGY
+6 IKQCKGY
-13 YITDNGKIYDSENNQ
+13 YITTDGKIYDSENNK
-28 LKTFKNTVGYETVE
+28 LKTFKNTIGYETVE

-51 YLVARAFIEN
+51 YLVARAFIKN
-61 TEGCMLVGY
+61 DGYMLVGF

-92 SGDDKKLYELN
+92 SGEYKTLYELN
-103 EEGEIIKEY
+103 ENGEIIKEY
-112 ESLKATVKGA
+112 ESLKAATKGV
-122 HVSLSTLQ
+122 HISLSTLQ
-130 TRLITHD
+130 TRLFTHD

-167 HIEELK
+167 YLEELK
-173 QTGGTHT
+173 QTGGKHT
-180 KKVIELDN
+180 KKVIEIDN
-188 DGNIINTYLSATIAA
+188 EGNILNSYLSVTIAA
-203 NEREINYRTI
+203 DEREINYHTI
-213 VNNIR
+213 VNNIS

-224 TDEDTIMTYEEIMKE
+224 TDENTIITYEEIMKE

-251 KVSLGMNKTKS
+251 KVSLSKNKS
-262 NKTRQGNTTVKTF
+262 DKTRQGSTVKGI
-275 KKEVVIINKQGEVI
+275 KKEIVLINRQGEVI
-289 RRWNRIKDAAESL
+289 KRWKMIKYAAESL
-302 NIKPM
+302 GIKAM
-307 MISNAFKNHR
+307 AISNAFKNHR
-317 YYRTTDNENLICL
+317 YYRTTDNEYLICL
-330 TTNLSQIR
+330 STNLSQIR
-338 RHLDEIFDTDII
+338 RRIDEIFDKNII
-350 IGQYEIVECDS
+350 IGQYEIVECD
-361 EGNEIERYKSLH
+361 EQGNEIERYKSINK
-373 TVSKKLGIIYQT
+373 VSKKLGMISQT

-394 VYIDKNK
+394 VYIDKNN

-415 RERIMGIMRKND
+415 RERIMAIMRKND
-427 DCFVVECDKDGKL
+427 DCFVVECSTDGKL

-465 PREGIYQCNDGTVF
+465 PREGIYQCNEGTVF

>member
-6 IKQRKGY
+6 IKQCKGY
-13 YITDNGKIYDSENNQ
+13 YITDDGKIYDSKDNRI
-28 LKTFKNTVGYETVE
+28 KTFKNTIGYETVE
-42 INEMYYTVA
+42 VNKMYYTVA

-61 TEGCMLVGY
+61 QGCMLVGY
-70 KDGDITN
+70 KNGN
-77 INVDNL
+77 INDIRVDNL

-92 SGDDKKLYELN
+92 SGEDKVLYELN

-112 ESLKATVKGA
+112 ESLKAATKGA

-145 IICKSE
+145 ILCKSE

-156 TIASKIAKERQ
+156 TITSKIAKERQ
-167 HIEELK
+167 HLEELK
-173 QTGGTHT
+173 ATGGTHT

-188 DGNIINTYLSATIAA
+188 EGNIINTYLSVTIAA
-203 NEREINYRTI
+203 DEKEINYRTI
-213 VNNIR
+213 MNNIR

-224 TDEDTIMTYEEIMKE
+224 TADNTIMTYEEIMKE

-251 KVSLGMNKTKS
+251 KVSLSKNKS
-262 NKTRQGNTTVKTF
+262 NKTRQGNTVKGI
-275 KKEVVIINKQGEVI
+275 KKDVVIINRQGEVI
-289 RRWNRIKDAAESL
+289 RRWRMIRYAAEAL

-307 MISNAFKNHR
+307 AISNSFKNYK
-317 YYRTTDNENLICL
+317 YYRTTDNEHLICL
-330 TTNLSQIR
+330 STNLSQIR
-338 RHLDEIFDTDII
+338 RRIDEIFNKNIV
-350 IGQYEIVECDS
+350 IGQYEIVECDIQ
-361 EGNEIERYKSLH
+361 GNEITRYKSINQ
-373 TVSKKLGIIYQT
+373 VSKKLGMISQT
-385 LRYRIVEKG
+385 LRYRIIGKG

-415 RERIMGIMRKND
+415 RERIMSIMRKND

-440 IATYKDFREIRKRLG
+440 IATYKDMREIRKRLG
-455 REDFFIQYTM
+455 NEDFFIQYTM
-465 PREGIYQCNDGTVF
+465 PREGIYQCNEGTVF